1 MTTALTAPDYLDH
14 LSGFASSLRF
24 ADLPAD
30 VRSQVGWIL
39 ADTVAAIVA
48 GSAEPEVR
56 ALLARISP
64 TTAGPTTLPG
74 LGRGAGA
81 DVAALLNGTA
91 GTFLEMDEGNRFSR
105 GHPCIHAMPAALAL
119 AEERGADAQ
128 AFLAAVVVGYE
139 VGSRLGAASQV
150 RGPFHPHGT
159 WGTIGA
165 GAACA
170 RILGMDAKAMRETI
184 NIAAS
189 LTTASSK
196 QTMLQGGLVRN
207 VYAGMSNRNGLL
219 AAQLAESGFSGER
232 DGPGSLLER
241 LISDRFDR
249 DAVVA
254 DLGRDFHL
262 MHNYFKLH
270 SCCRYNHGTLDA
282 VDAIAAQGAL
292 PPPEAMERIEVT
304 SYHLAAELDDR
315 APRNTLAAKFSIP
328 FAVATRIVHGHSRL
342 AAFTW
347 DAVRDERV
355 LALAQRVS
363 VTEDPAMTARLP
375 AERPARVVIHGRDG
389 QRWEGAV
396 GVNRGDDASPYTRDE
411 LRAKFLDLT
420 GRVWHADHAER
431 TLQATLALVD
441 GHGTLA
447 GWTALLREPP
457 RA

>member
-1 MTTALTAPDYLDH
+1 MNPHPAAPDYLDR
-14 LSGFASSLRF
+14 LAGFASALRF
-24 ADLPAD
+24 EAMPAD
-30 VRSQVGWIL
+30 VREQLGWIL

-56 ALLARISP
+56 TLLGRLA
-64 TTAGPTTLPG
+64 TGDDGPATLPG
-74 LGRGAGA
+74 LGRSASP
-81 DVAALLNGTA
+81 DVAALINGTA
-91 GTFLEMDEGNRFSR
+91 GTFLEMDEGNRYSR

-119 AEERGADAQ
+119 AEARGVDADT
-128 AFLAAVVVGYE
+128 FLTAVVAGYE

-150 RGPFHPHGT
+150 RGAFHPHGT

-170 RILGMDAKAMRETI
+170 RVAGMDTGAMRETI
-184 NIAAS
+184 NIASS

-232 DGPGSLLER
+232 DGPGALLGR
-241 LISDRFDR
+241 LISDHFDR

-254 DLGRDFHL
+254 DLGRDWHL

-282 VDAIAAQGAL
+282 VDAIAQAHGL
-292 PPPEAMERIEVT
+292 PAPEAIERVEVR
-304 SYHLAAELDDR
+304 SYHLAAELDDP
-315 APRNTLAAKFSIP
+315 APRNTLAAKFSVP

-347 DAVRDERV
+347 DAVRDARV
-355 LALAQRVS
+355 QALAQRVT
-363 VTEDPAMTARLP
+363 VREDTSMTARLP
-375 AERPARVVIHGRDG
+375 AERPAAVAIHLRDG
-389 QRWEGAV
+389 RRLSAEV

-411 LRAKFLDLT
+411 LRAKFMDLC
-420 GRVWHADHAER
+420 GRVWAPAHAER
-431 TLQATLALVD
+431 TLHATLALCA

-447 GWTALLREPP
+447 GWTALLRQPP
-457 RA
+457 AA